1 MQSVTTLPISEDLST
16 ESPNNHLENVSI
28 SKTQEARKPMKL
40 VSNVKLN
47 KFKENL
53 KTQPDEST
61 IKKPP
66 KPNGIEK
73 KIIRTPMTKK
83 TMHETSIIG
92 KKDKINYLKKS
103 SMDLNLKTAKD
114 ENREDAKNEKRLL
127 KPGLKKL
134 SSSMSTTDF

>member
-1 MQSVTTLPISEDLST
+1 
-16 ESPNNHLENVSI
+16 
-28 SKTQEARKPMKL
+28 
-40 VSNVKLN
+40 
-47 KFKENL
+47 
-53 KTQPDEST
+53 
-61 IKKPP
+61 
-66 KPNGIEK
+66 
-73 KIIRTPMTKK
+73 MTKK

-134 SSSMSTTDF
+134 SSSMSTTDFSNLSKKTESRKTLGSIHDIGKINMIKKKK